1 MNLDKANS
9 VFTLEE
15 DEGCIF
21 LLVLSLSLNFFPPII
36 HLKHSTHVTL
46 VLKVAP
52 NQKPIDSTA
61 HPELDKPQSQA
72 RTEVV
77 STNAELLEPL
87 PVGVDELGLE
97 DQSQKDKGK
106 QRESLGYF
114 IPGFEDCTLECDTCG
129 YRTDD
134 PVSAEVH
141 AIKTEHSSFAATREY
156 AVVSSTDDS
165 QAHTHNETSLET
177 AKRDFAEILL
187 RKKRRDDHPD
197 ALESLSCVADIVQ
210 AQAQREDVENTCR
223 RWLRDGGGV
232 LGPEHPQVLKNTYN
246 LAVAL
251 HEQGR
256 NDESEELH
264 RKVLEGRMKVLGE
277 ENSDT
282 LHSMG
287 SLALVLDEKESS
299 WEGEEYHRRALRGFE
314 NIFGNKH
321 IDTLESANDLANI
334 LQRTGK
340 FEEAEQLYRRVVKG
354 REEILGLEHADTLVS
369 LSNLAFSLRIQD
381 SYHEAEQIYRR
392 VLVACEQKYGK
403 GAAETIRSC
412 YDLARVLYEQ
422 GKNTEAENLFQRV
435 SKGKSAILGDER
447 SSDVTLK
454 RIFALGTGFRGQKK
468 YKAAEELLRISTDS
482 LEKIWGKDAPEA
494 IHSAVNLA
502 NVLIDRGNYYA
513 AEPIYLQALERFE
526 VTLGKDHADTVTIYN
541 NLGGVYMRRGILN
554 KAESMFR
561 RAMEGFEMARGKE
574 HIHTLQ
580 ALSNVLTALKVQG
593 KDQLFEGLLEEG
605 WRRLKSAY
613 QLGYFESF
621 MGDQLRQLESEWNEL
636 LSRSGRAKDPLHN
649 TSNAV
654 QDPG

>member
-1 MNLDKANS
+1 MDISARA
-9 VFTLEE
+9 F
-15 DEGCIF
+15 
-21 LLVLSLSLNFFPPII
+21 SLAFNFFPPII
-36 HLKHSTHVTL
+36 HPKHSTHVTL
-46 VLKVAP
+46 VVKVAP
-52 NQKPIDSTA
+52 NQNPIDSTA
-61 HPELDKPQSQA
+61 HLELDMSQSPA

-87 PVGVDELGLE
+87 PVGMDEPGLE
-97 DQSQKDKGK
+97 DQSKIDKGK

-114 IPGFEDCTLECDTCG
+114 IQRFEDCTLECDTCG
-129 YRTDD
+129 YRTND

-141 AIKTEHSSFAATREY
+141 AIKTEHLSFAATREY
-156 AVVSSTDDS
+156 AIVNSTDES
-165 QAHTHNETSLET
+165 QARTHNETSLET
-177 AKRDFAEILL
+177 AKHHFAEILL

-223 RWLRDGGGV
+223 RWLRDMGGV
-232 LGPEHPQVLKNTYN
+232 LGPEHPEVLKNIYN

-264 RKVLEGRMKVLGE
+264 RKVLEGRTKVLGE

-287 SLALVLDEKESS
+287 SLALVLNEKESS
-299 WEGEEYHRRALRGFE
+299 WEGEEYYRRALRGFE

-321 IDTLESANDLANI
+321 TDTLNSANDLANI
-334 LQRTGK
+334 LQRTGR

-354 REEILGLEHADTLVS
+354 REEILGLEHVDTLIS

-412 YDLARVLYEQ
+412 YGLARVLYEQ
-422 GKNTEAENLFQRV
+422 GKNIDAENLFQRV
-435 SKGKSAILGDER
+435 SKGKGALLGDDP
-447 SSDVTLK
+447 SSDITLK
-454 RIFALGTGFRGQKK
+454 RIFALGTEYRGQKK

-482 LEKIWGKDAPEA
+482 LEKILGKHAPEA

-502 NVLIDRGNYYA
+502 NVLIDRGKYYA
-513 AEPIYLQALERFE
+513 AEPIYLRALERFE
-526 VTLGKDHADTVTIYN
+526 ITLGRDHVDTVTIYN
-541 NLGGVYMRRGILN
+541 NLSGVYMKRGILN
-554 KAESMFR
+554 KAESMYR
-561 RAMEGFEMARGKE
+561 RAMKGFEMRRGKE

-580 ALSNVLTALKVQG
+580 TLDNLLTALKAQ
-593 KDQLFEGLLEEG
+593 KKEKLFEELLEEG

-613 QLGYFESF
+613 KLGYFESF
-621 MGDQLRQLESEWNEL
+621 MGDQLRVLESEWNET
-636 LSRSGRAKDPLHN
+636 LSKSGRSMHPIHSTSKD
-649 TSNAV
+649 V
-654 QDPG
+654 QDDG